1 MIINNIRGFKVKE
14 RTLSQHKTI
23 KFEIFL
29 NIRKTIKKRKIKMI
43 NYNTFEKEI
52 KSINFTEE
60 IKLTRESHTVCVRI
74 FSKLNVVNWEK
85 KIYI

>member
-1 MIINNIRGFKVKE
+1 MKIKE
-14 RTLSQHKTI
+14 STLFQHKTI
-23 KFEIFL
+23 KFEIFT
-29 NIRKTIKKRKIKMI
+29 NIQKNNNKQEIKII

-85 KIYI
+85 KYIYI